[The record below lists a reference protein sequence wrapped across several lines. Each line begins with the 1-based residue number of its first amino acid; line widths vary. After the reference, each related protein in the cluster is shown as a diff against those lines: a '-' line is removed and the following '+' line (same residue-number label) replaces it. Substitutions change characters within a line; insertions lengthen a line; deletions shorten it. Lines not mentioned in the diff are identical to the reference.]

1 MSDFW
6 KGLLT
11 HKGNGWWNLP
21 KTSQSEPN
29 PKYEGPIGGPWLTNW
44 WKFLTHSGVDHAG
57 PAFYTVVAI
66 FLAVITLLEVWIYT
80 IKEFG
85 VWLNPILIVLSLFK
99 FIGVVAFF
107 MHLRF
112 DHRYFTLIFTFCMIL
127 GVSVFISALLMKSFA
142 KTIQ

>member
-6 KGLLT
+6 KELLT

-21 KTSQSEPN
+21 KTSQAEPN
-29 PKYEGPIGGPWLTNW
+29 PKYEGPIGGPWLANW

-57 PAFYTVVAI
+57 PVFYTIVAI
-66 FLAVITLLEVWIYT
+66 FLAVVTIVEVWIYT
-80 IKEFG
+80 IPTLG
-85 VWLNPILIVLSLFK
+85 GWLNPLLIVLSLFK

-112 DHRYFTLIFTFCMIL
+112 DHRYFTYIFTFCMIL